1 MLHTQHYVHMLTYPF
16 RGENAVGK
24 FAIACVVVAAGYLV
38 PVLPWILFMGYIY
51 LVMQTIVHGG
61 DAFMPVWTEWGRLFR
76 NGSKLF
82 GVLFVYTLPVNL
94 VFFGGFFV
102 YFVSMFAFA
111 LAAENNSNSGAPLV
125 IAFIPFIFL
134 MVMAI
139 GYVLLLVTGLIL
151 PLASGNTAAKDR
163 FTAGFEWVRM
173 WQVFKTNTGGFLVA
187 FLLAIGILA
196 FVILVTQVMY
206 MTIVFC
212 FLLPFAFVLLS
223 VYAALVIAALFADAY
238 RVGMEKLTIA

>member
-1 MLHTQHYVHMLTYPF
+1 MLHTQHYVHLLTYPF

-38 PVLPWILFMGYIY
+38 PVLPWILFLGYIY
-51 LVMQTIVHGG
+51 HVMQTVICGG

-76 NGSKLF
+76 KGSKLF
-82 GVLFVYTLPVNL
+82 GVFFVYTLPVNL
-94 VFFGGFFV
+94 IFFVGFFA

-111 LAAENNSNSGAPLV
+111 LVAENNPNSGAPLL

-139 GYVLLLVTGLIL
+139 GNVLLLATGLIL
-151 PLASGNTAAKDR
+151 PLAAGNTAARDR
-163 FTAGFEWVRM
+163 FTAGFEWRRM
-173 WQVFKTNTGGFLVA
+173 WQVFKANAGGYLVA

-196 FVILVTQVMY
+196 FVFLVTQIMY
-206 MTIVFC
+206 LTIIFC

-238 RVGMEKLTIA
+238 RVGMEN

>member
-1 MLHTQHYVHMLTYPF
+1 
-16 RGENAVGK
+16 
-24 FAIACVVVAAGYLV
+24 
-38 PVLPWILFMGYIY
+38 
-51 LVMQTIVHGG
+51 MQTVICGG

-76 NGSKLF
+76 KGSKLF
-82 GVLFVYTLPVNL
+82 GVFFVYTLPVNL
-94 VFFGGFFV
+94 VFFGGFFA

-111 LAAENNSNSGAPLV
+111 LVAENNPNSGAPLL

-139 GYVLLLVTGLIL
+139 GNVLLLATGLIL
-151 PLASGNTAAKDR
+151 PLAAGNTAARDR
-163 FTAGFEWVRM
+163 FTAGFEWRRM
-173 WQVFKTNTGGFLVA
+173 WQVFKANAGGYLVA

-196 FVILVTQVMY
+196 FVFLVTQIMY
-206 MTIVFC
+206 LTIVFC

-238 RVGMEKLTIA
+238 RVGMEKLITA